1 MFPPPPRRAPPGPP
15 GLRGALAPLGLA
27 LLLLAPTALV
37 AGAAQAQQHS
47 TPIATVLADADG
59 DLVPDA
65 VGDTVVVA
73 GRATVG
79 SGQLHQNW
87 TELFVQDAT
96 GGLRL
101 AASSAAPHV
110 AAGDSVVARGL
121 LEHRAGMAQLTDP
134 QYHVVPTTSHE
145 PTAREV
151 DLRDVSLEAL
161 EGQLV
166 ELRGTVVEEDT
177 LAGVGAFL
185 LLLSHDNLV
194 QVFAYANRAE
204 AIHFG
209 QFDKGDYVRVQGI
222 AAQHDLAEPYNGSYL
237 VYPRNPGDVGR
248 AGLPPSFYRNGLLGF
263 GALLLGALGWAGALR
278 RQVRKRVAELQDSEA
293 RYAHLFN
300 AAGDAVL
307 LHADDPNGWILEANA
322 EAARAFGLPRAEF
335 HRRSLRLLAVHEAG
349 PAVERHLTTA
359 RLTGEARDT
368 FFLRTSD
375 GRDGGRAIP
384 FEIRTHRID
393 LDGASVFLSLA
404 RDATAR
410 LAYEQALLG
419 ARFAAERARE
429 EAEEMARLKSALLA
443 NMSHEIRTPLT
454 AIIGFAEVL
463 REEVP
468 DEQQEYAKLIAHG
481 GKRLLDT
488 LNSVLDLARL
498 DSGQERLRPEPLDV
512 IEEVRSCARLLQP
525 LVRAKGLA
533 LHLHADVQSLPACHD
548 RAALGRVLHNLLGNA
563 VKFTEEGEVRVVV
576 RSTPDALTIQVS
588 DTGIGIEAAF
598 LPKLFTEFKQES
610 EGHARSHEGTGL
622 GLAISKRLVE
632 LMGGAITV
640 ASRKGIGTAFTVTL
654 PRALPAADAPAG
666 DGAAPAAR
674 LSAPVAA

>member
-1 MFPPPPRRAPPGPP
+1 M
-15 GLRGALAPLGLA
+15 GLAALAA
-27 LLLLAPTALV
+27 ALLLAPV
-37 AGAAQAQQHS
+37 APAQDRPPPQDRPV
-47 TPIATVLADADG
+47 PIDSVLADADG

-65 VGDTVVVA
+65 VGETVTVA

-79 SGQLHQNW
+79 SGQLHRNW

-101 AASSAAPHV
+101 MASSAAPRV

-134 QYHVVPTTSHE
+134 EYRVVPAPPRE
-145 PTAREV
+145 PATRAV
-151 DLRDVSLEAL
+151 DLRDLSLEDV
-161 EGQLV
+161 EGRLV

-177 LAGVGAFL
+177 IAGVGAFL

-194 QVFAYANRAE
+194 QAFVYANRNE
-204 AIHFG
+204 PIHFG
-209 QFDKGDYVRVQGI
+209 HFDKGDYVRVRGI
-222 AAQHDLAEPYNGSYL
+222 AAQHDLAAPYTGSYL
-237 VYPRNPGDVGR
+237 VYPRNPGDVAR

-263 GALLLGALGWAGALR
+263 GALLLGALAWAGALR
-278 RQVRKRVAELQDSEA
+278 RQVRKRVAELHDSEA

-307 LHADDPNGWILEANA
+307 LHADDPNGWVLEANA
-322 EAARAFGLPRAEF
+322 EATRAFGLPRAEF
-335 HRRSLRLLAVHEAG
+335 YSRSLRLLAVPEAG
-349 PAVERHLTTA
+349 PAVERHLATA

-368 FFLRTSD
+368 FFLRTCSA
-375 GRDGGRAIP
+375 GAGADGGAAVP
-384 FEIRTHRID
+384 FEIRTHRLD
-393 LDGASVFLSLA
+393 LDGASAFLSLA
-404 RDATAR
+404 RDVTAR
-410 LAYEQALLG
+410 QAYERGLLD
-419 ARFAAERARE
+419 ARYAAERARE
-429 EAEEMARLKSALLA
+429 EAERARREAEEMARLKTALLA

-468 DEQQEYAKLIAHG
+468 GEQREYAALIEHG

-498 DSGQERLRPEPLDV
+498 DAGQERLRPEPLDV
-512 IEEVRSCARLLQP
+512 IEEVRACARLLQP
-525 LVRAKGLA
+525 LVRAKELA
-533 LHLHADVQSLPACHD
+533 FHLHADARALPARHD

-576 RSTPDALTIQVS
+576 RSTPDAFTVQVS
-588 DTGIGIEAAF
+588 DTGIGIDPAF

-610 EGHARSHEGTGL
+610 DGHARSHEGTGL
-622 GLAISKRLVE
+622 GLAISRRLVE
-632 LMGGAITV
+632 LMGGTITV

-654 PRALPAADAPAG
+654 PRALPEAAEAPPAG
-666 DGAAPAAR
+666 DGVAPGVPFAAPAA
-674 LSAPVAA
+674 A